1 MIYLL
6 HSTFFVTNLIIM
18 LCDLDPPFELKLQ
31 DGKSISDH
39 VEKFF
44 SSLPTVPDESCT
56 DRTCIMDFSF
66 KSDIGR
72 ENASKLFSYAL
83 ERARCLYD
91 TNAKRDPRNKFLENL
106 QLFIGIAIV
115 WKLISHI
122 VLTYS
127 DVDIAPYKRKHI
139 VLLESLF
146 SIVVGF
152 FLLFR
157 FDVTTYFAEHVTVGK
172 TLAVIT
178 IIVVL
183 MTVYLMLVDQ
193 NTRRVKIFMIASL
206 ILVLIAIVFVIA
218 RKQIRTNVRHATN
231 RIIGTINANT
241 RANIAQVPKWRVPT
255 ITFGDSLI
263 VSFAAWLLMIYGFE
277 TAANLL
283 METKDDDACV

>member
-1 MIYLL
+1 
-6 HSTFFVTNLIIM
+6 M
-18 LCDLDPPFELKLQ
+18 LCDFDPPFEMKFQ

-39 VEKFF
+39 VEEFF
-44 SSLPTVPDESCT
+44 NGLPTVPDNSCT

-66 KSDIGR
+66 KNDTGR

-83 ERARCLYD
+83 DRAHCSSTD
-91 TNAKRDPRNKFLENL
+91 AKRDPRNQFLEIL
-106 QLFIGIAIV
+106 QLVIGIAIA

-127 DVDIAPYKRKHI
+127 DIDIAPYRRKDI
-139 VLLESLF
+139 LLLESLF

-172 TLAVIT
+172 GLAVLTTIVLIT
-178 IIVVL
+178 
-183 MTVYLMLVDQ
+183 TVYLMLVDQ
-193 NTRRVKIFMIASL
+193 NTRRLKILIVAALSL
-206 ILVLIAIVFVIA
+206 ALIGIVFSSA

-231 RIIGTINANT
+231 RMIGTINAKT
-241 RANIAQVPKWRVPT
+241 LANIAQVPKWRVPT

-263 VSFAAWLLMIYGFE
+263 VSFAAWLLMLHGFE
-277 TAANLL
+277 TAANSLTQT
-283 METKDDDACV
+283 EDKCE